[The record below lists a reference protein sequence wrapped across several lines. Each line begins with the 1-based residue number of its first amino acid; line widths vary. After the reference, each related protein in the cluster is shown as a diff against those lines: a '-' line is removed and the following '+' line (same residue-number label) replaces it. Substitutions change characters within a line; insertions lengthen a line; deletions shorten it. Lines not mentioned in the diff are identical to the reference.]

1 MLDMLLRRAV
11 LGFWL
16 AALAVAQTATGA
28 GTPPSLTATENP
40 KSAPVAAET
49 RWTLKTSVRRTMDTA
64 PELRGAQAEVEVRA
78 GELTQ
83 ARAWPNP
90 SVSAR
95 ADDKLGLQ
103 DNAGGYDLT
112 ELAINQPLPLTRR
125 KHQRR
130 VAGARVEAAQA
141 QRRYEALA
149 LEHETA
155 QAYHD
160 LQLASARLE
169 LARER
174 LAQAQTYL
182 QRKRDPLV
190 RYLTRAER
198 LRLEI
203 VREAAEQ
210 AAASAEGEYSE
221 ALAHFKARLA
231 LAADAQPVTAP
242 LKPALPPPTLA
253 ALTQRLD
260 DHPALVTAREEQN
273 AAQAGIGAARAQ
285 RLADPVVSVFRQR
298 DFIGG
303 SRQDVTGIGLSVQV
317 PLWHRGSGAVAS
329 ANAQA
334 HKATAQLQVRERD
347 FASQLR
353 LSHTHLQHLIEQAE
367 RYHENLLAPT
377 ERMLALVRKSF
388 AVGQADILA
397 LVDAH
402 NSHFKARER
411 YLMLLHAAQQEAAAL
426 RLAAGR
432 SVLDTETIS

>member
-1 MLDMLLRRAV
+1 VFDALLRRAT
-11 LGFWL
+11 LGCWI
-16 AALAVAQTATGA
+16 AALALTQTAT
-28 GTPPSLTATENP
+28 
-40 KSAPVAAET
+40 AAEHRPASPPAADT
-49 RWTLKTSVRRTMDTA
+49 PWTLPASVRRAVDTA

-78 GELTQ
+78 GELGQ

-95 ADDKLGLQ
+95 ADDKLGLE

-112 ELAINQPLPLTRR
+112 EIALSQPLPLTRR
-125 KHQRR
+125 PHQRR
-130 VAGARVEAAQA
+130 VATARVDAAQA
-141 QRRYEALA
+141 LRRYEALV
-149 LEHETA
+149 LEHQTA

-160 LQLASARLE
+160 LQLASAKLE
-169 LARER
+169 LAHER
-174 LAQAQTYL
+174 LAQAQGYL

-198 LRLEI
+198 LRLEV

-221 ALAHFKARLA
+221 ALSHFKARLA
-231 LAADAQPVTAP
+231 LAAEAQPLTAP
-242 LKPALPPPTLA
+242 LKPASPPPPLA

-260 DHPALVTAREEQN
+260 DHPALIAAREERN
-273 AAQAGIGAARAQ
+273 AAQAGVGVARAQ
-285 RLADPVVSVFRQR
+285 RLADPVISVYRQR

-317 PLWHRGSGAVAS
+317 PLWSRGGGAIAS
-329 ANAQA
+329 ANAQT
-334 HKATAQLQVRERD
+334 HKATAQLQARERD
-347 FASQLR
+347 LASELR
-353 LSHTHLQHLIEQAE
+353 LSHTHLQHLIEQAQ
-367 RYHENLLAPT
+367 RYEDKLLAPT
-377 ERMLALVRKSF
+377 ERMLALARKSF

-402 NSHFKARER
+402 NSHFEARER
-411 YLMLLHAAQQEAAAL
+411 YLTLLHAAQQEAAAL

-432 SVLDTETIS
+432 SVLEAGAMP

>member
-1 MLDMLLRRAV
+1 MPLCRTALCL
-11 LGFWL
+11 WL
-16 AALAVAQTATGA
+16 ATLGAVQTAIA
-28 GTPPSLTATENP
+28 APPVTA
-40 KSAPVAAET
+40 APVKTGET
-49 RWTLKTSVRRTMDTA
+49 LWTLESSVRRTIDTA
-64 PELRGAQAEVEVRA
+64 PELRGAQAEIDVRA
-78 GELTQ
+78 GELAQ

-90 SVSAR
+90 SISGR

-103 DNAGGYDLT
+103 DNAGGYDVT
-112 ELAINQPLPLTRR
+112 ELAVSQPLPLTRR
-125 KHQRR
+125 PHQRR
-130 VAGARVEAAQA
+130 VAAARVDAAQA
-141 QRRYEALA
+141 LRRYEALV

-160 LQLASARLE
+160 LQLASAKLE
-169 LARER
+169 LAGDR
-174 LAQAQTYL
+174 LTQAQTYL

-198 LRLEI
+198 LRLEV

-210 AAASAEGEYSE
+210 AMASAEGEYSE
-221 ALAHFKARLA
+221 ALSHFKARLA

-260 DHPALVTAREEQN
+260 DHPALIAAHEEQN
-273 AAQAGIGAARAQ
+273 AAQAGVGAARAQ

-303 SRQDVTGIGLSVQV
+303 SRQDITGIGLSVQV
-317 PLWHRGSGAVAS
+317 PLWNRGGGAVAS

-334 HKATAQLQVRERD
+334 HKATAQLQSRERD
-347 FASQLR
+347 VASQLR
-353 LSHTHLQHLIEQAE
+353 LSHTHLHHLIEQAE
-367 RYHENLLAPT
+367 RYRDNLLAPT
-377 ERMLALVRKSF
+377 ERMLALARKSF

-402 NSHFKARER
+402 NSHFEARER
-411 YLMLLHAAQQEAAAL
+411 YLTLLHAAQREAAAL

-432 SVLDTETIS
+432 SVLETESAR

>member
-1 MLDMLLRRAV
+1 MAS
-11 LGFWL
+11 
-16 AALAVAQTATGA
+16 AAD
-28 GTPPSLTATENP
+28 TP
-40 KSAPVAAET
+40 
-49 RWTLKTSVRRTMDTA
+49 WTLPASVRRAMETA
-64 PELRGAQAEVEVRA
+64 PELRGAQAEIDMRA
-78 GELTQ
+78 GELAQ

-112 ELAINQPLPLTRR
+112 EFAVSQPLPLTRR
-125 KHQRR
+125 PHQRR
-130 VAGARVEAAQA
+130 VATARVDAAQA
-141 QRRYEALA
+141 QRRYEALV

-160 LQLASARLE
+160 LQLASTKLG
-169 LARER
+169 LARDR

-198 LRLEI
+198 LRLEV

-221 ALAHFKARLA
+221 ALAHFRARLA

-242 LKPALPPPTLA
+242 LKPASPPPTLA
-253 ALTQRLD
+253 ALTRQLD
-260 DHPALVTAREEQN
+260 AHPALIAAREEQN
-273 AAQAGIGAARAQ
+273 AAQAGVGAARAQ

-317 PLWHRGSGAVAS
+317 PLWNRGGGAVAS

-334 HKATAQLQVRERD
+334 HKATAQLQARERD
-347 FASQLR
+347 LASQLR
-353 LSHTHLQHLIEQAE
+353 LSHTHLQHLIEQAQ
-367 RYHENLLAPT
+367 RYRENLLAPT
-377 ERMLALVRKSF
+377 ERMLALTRKSF

-402 NSHFKARER
+402 NGHFEARER
-411 YLMLLHAAQQEAAAL
+411 YLTLLHAAQTEAAAL

-432 SVLDTETIS
+432 SVLDAEAAP